1 MSVIEVSKLTKKFG
15 DLLVLDDINEK
26 IEEGEKVVIIG
37 PSGGGKSTF
46 LRCLNVL
53 ENPTYGQVFFE
64 GVDLA
69 DFKVNINT
77 YRQKMGMVFQQFNLF
92 SNMSVEKNITFAPIK
107 IGINAYRK
115 AKIQNRF
122 LPIYNAFM
130 TIFGKSILEQH
141 KKRREKI
148 KTNIEEIRQVL
159 KPLEEKWEQTKKIKE
174 IREKKFVTYDS
185 KLTKQKVR
193 LEKKLES
200 KERALSHIVDL
211 LPQEKI
217 LTKDE
222 YKKCNDKII
231 SIAKSINTEIPE
243 LEEQNI
249 ANLKQK
255 LELLQNVFKANKEA
269 LGSEIEKQIE
279 AIRKELYT
287 EVYRQKVEIAYK
299 NTQEIKQNAKQTAEK
314 LLKRIGLFEKK
325 DAYPSTLSGGQK
337 QRIAI
342 ARALAMNPKVILFDE
357 PTSALDPE
365 MTGEV
370 LDLIKEVAEEGMT
383 MVIVTHEMGFAEQ
396 VGTRVLFMSEGKI
409 LESGTPEEIFKHPK
423 TKRLQEFLDKV
434 L

>member
-130 TIFGKSILEQH
+130 TVFGKSILEQH

-217 LTKDE
+217 LTKEE

-231 SIAKSINTEIPE
+231 SIAKSINAEIPE
-243 LEEQNI
+243 LGEQNV
-249 ANLKQK
+249 AKLKHK
-255 LELLQNVFKANKEA
+255 LELLQNAFKANKEA
-269 LGSEIEKQIE
+269 VGSEIEKQIE

-299 NTQEIKQNAKQTAEK
+299 NTQEIKQSAKQTAEK

>member
-217 LTKDE
+217 LTKEE

-231 SIAKSINTEIPE
+231 SIAKSINAEIPE
-243 LEEQNI
+243 LGEQNV
-249 ANLKQK
+249 AKLKHK
-255 LELLQNVFKANKEA
+255 LELLQNAFKANKEA
-269 LGSEIEKQIE
+269 VGSEVEKQIE
-279 AIRKELYT
+279 AIRKELYI

>member
-92 SNMSVEKNITFAPIK
+92 NNMSVEKNITFAPIK

-115 AKIQNRF
+115 AKAQNKF

-148 KTNIEEIRQVL
+148 KTNIEEIIQVL
-159 KPLEEKWEQTKKIKE
+159 KPLEEKWEQTKEIKE

-211 LPQEKI
+211 LAQEKI
-217 LTKDE
+217 LTKEE

-231 SIAKSINTEIPE
+231 SIAKSINAEIPE
-243 LEEQNI
+243 LGEQNV
-249 ANLKQK
+249 ANLKHK
-255 LELLQNVFKANKEA
+255 LELLQNAFKANKEA
-269 LGSEIEKQIE
+269 VGSEIEKQIE